1 MVKFRIKLVQ
11 ATLEMI
17 KIMILDGNILAR
29 KIDEYH
35 WTEKKTK
42 DTRSKGGI
50 VLKTVIGA
58 IGKRI

>member
-1 MVKFRIKLVQ
+1 
-11 ATLEMI
+11 MI
-17 KIMILDGNILAR
+17 KITILDGNILAR
-29 KIDEYH
+29 KIDAYL

-58 IGKRI
+58 IDKRI